1 MCRGDD
7 RRPVE
12 DLDGSPWERFES
24 IIKRLRGPDG
34 CPWDKKQTYQSLT
47 PFVLEEAYEVVQ
59 AASENDGDKIRE
71 ELGDLMLQIGLYSA
85 IAEENQHF
93 TLADV
98 INGISDKLVRRHP
111 HVFGDR
117 KADTPEQVEKLWAE
131 IKSNERG
138 KRLQRSSLMD
148 QVDKGLPA
156 LMRAQQQQEVAA
168 QVGFDWPDVQG
179 VVEKLHEEISE
190 LKEAWDKNDQ
200 AQVESEI
207 GDLLFACVNLA
218 RWLGVDAEVALTRTI
233 DKFSK
238 RFRLMEAYLKQDNLT
253 IREVGLDTLDEL
265 WEKAKDGENKEG
277 EEGA

>member
-148 QVDKGLPA
+148 QVDRGYRP
-156 LMRAQQQQEVAA
+156 
-168 QVGFDWPDVQG
+168 
-179 VVEKLHEEISE
+179 
-190 LKEAWDKNDQ
+190 
-200 AQVESEI
+200 
-207 GDLLFACVNLA
+207 
-218 RWLGVDAEVALTRTI
+218 
-233 DKFSK
+233 
-238 RFRLMEAYLKQDNLT
+238 
-253 IREVGLDTLDEL
+253 
-265 WEKAKDGENKEG
+265 
-277 EEGA
+277 